1 LSIDG
6 GRAFL
11 WRWWRHDAVR
21 PGAGAP
27 RWTDAV
33 LLVARLI
40 TGVVMLYYGWPK
52 IRNPRK
58 NAKDFDATGFRPGW
72 LFGTLV
78 GATSSSAFGFE
89 MLMGTIVKA
98 TKWHKPFTDYSYDL
112 LLLALCLLVLALGP
126 GAYRV

>member
-1 LSIDG
+1 MMVFDPALAPLS
-6 GRAFL
+6 
-11 WRWWRHDAVR
+11 
-21 PGAGAP
+21 

-58 NAKDFDATGFRPGW
+58 NAKDFDATGLRPGW

-78 GATSSSAFGFE
+78 GATEFFGGIL
-89 MLMGTIVKA
+89 ML
-98 TKWHKPFTDYSYDL
+98 L
-112 LLLALCLLVLALGP
+112 
-126 GAYRV
+126 GAYV